1 MGADDMP
8 IIGHPAPDFELLNQD
23 GESVRLGD
31 FRGRRV
37 IIFAFPKANTMG
49 CNNQACSFR
58 DVFPQIESHNAV
70 VLGVSSDSVETL
82 ALWKQRKGLQYDLLS
97 DPDHKMLDAWD
108 AWGFNLFIIKLP
120 ISATRSYWVIDEQG
134 ILVDQ
139 QIGVRPQESVDR
151 ALAAVERLAAAG

>member
-1 MGADDMP
+1 MP
-8 IIGHPAPDFELLNQD
+8 QVGQAAPDFELLNQD
-23 GESVRLGD
+23 GEAVRLSD
-31 FRGRRV
+31 YRGRRV

-58 DVFPQIESHNAV
+58 DVFPQIESQNAV

-82 ALWKQRKGLQYDLLS
+82 AAWKQRNQLQYDLLS

-120 ISATRSYWVIDEQG
+120 ISATRSYWVIDEDG
-134 ILVDQ
+134 ILVEQ
-139 QIGVRPQESVDR
+139 QIGVRPQESVDK
-151 ALAAVERLAAAG
+151 ALAAVARLAAAG

>member
-1 MGADDMP
+1 MP
-8 IIGHPAPDFELLNQD
+8 TVGQAAPNFELLNQD
-23 GESVRLGD
+23 GKTVRLSD
-31 FRGRRV
+31 YRGRRV

-70 VLGVSSDSVETL
+70 VLGVSSDSVDVL
-82 ALWKQRKGLQYDLLS
+82 ASWKRRQNLQYDLLS
-97 DPDHKMLDAWD
+97 DPDHKMLEAWD
-108 AWGFNLFIIKLP
+108 AWGFKLFIIKLP

-139 QIGVRPQESVDR
+139 QIGVRPQASVDK
-151 ALAAVERLAAAG
+151 ALAAVERLSQAG